1 MSNGDQARKYV
12 LLDASALAG
21 YFIPTAAETVKACER
36 VTVLVEAVR
45 KRAVDQV
52 LLYLPNSR
60 PTGHRSG
67 FYSRG
72 CRQDIV
78 PV

>member
-52 LLYLPNSR
+52 LLYLPNVCI
-60 PTGHRSG
+60 PEVFG
-67 FYSRG
+67 FSSPFRG
-72 CRQDIV
+72 
-78 PV
+78 